1 MQESFKGLLKLLGG
15 VPQNSRGAWPKVLNS
30 QVAREQQHTG
40 GLMTPHHHATEPVG
54 LYLADELRLDHKG

>member
-15 VPQNSRGAWPKVLNS
+15 VPQNSRGAWPKVLHS

-54 LYLADELRLDHKG
+54 L